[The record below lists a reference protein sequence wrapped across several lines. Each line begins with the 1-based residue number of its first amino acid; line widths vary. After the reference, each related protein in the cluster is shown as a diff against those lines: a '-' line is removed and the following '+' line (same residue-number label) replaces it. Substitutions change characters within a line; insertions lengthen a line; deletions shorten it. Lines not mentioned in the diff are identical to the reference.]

1 MTPNTSPNSNPNNP
15 FASST
20 STLGTTKSFSTYN
33 NLKTFALLALMTALF
48 LGIGSMFGR
57 NGFIMALVFA
67 GLMNFIGYW
76 FSDKI
81 ALKMSGAQEVSAQEA
96 PQLHQMIETMCARAS
111 LPKPRVYIIPEAA
124 PNAFATGRDPKHSA
138 VAVTEGLLQLLSRE
152 ELEGVVAHE
161 LAHVKHRDI
170 LISSVAAM
178 LAGAL
183 THFAQM
189 AMWFGMGGGDDEEG
203 SPMGMIGMILMMIL
217 APIAAMLIQMAI
229 SRSREFEADRLG
241 AEICG
246 NPLWLSGA
254 LRKLEAGAQ
263 QIPMHA
269 DPAMS
274 HMYIVNPL
282 RGVNFAKLFST
293 HPDTQQRVSRLEA
306 MAYEQAANPF
316 ASARA

>member
-1 MTPNTSPNSNPNNP
+1 
-15 FASST
+15 
-20 STLGTTKSFSTYN
+20 
-33 NLKTFALLALMTALF
+33 
-48 LGIGSMFGR
+48 
-57 NGFIMALVFA
+57 
-67 GLMNFIGYW
+67 MNFVGFW
-76 FSDKI
+76 FSDNI
-81 ALKMSGAQEVSAQEA
+81 ALSMSGAKEVSAQDA
-96 PQLHQMIETMCARAS
+96 PQLHQMIEAMCARAG

-138 VAVTEGLLQLLSRE
+138 VAVTQGLLQLLSRE

-170 LISSVAAM
+170 LISSVAAV

-189 AMWFGMGGGDDEEG
+189 ALWFGGIFGGSDEDNG
-203 SPMGMIGMILMMIL
+203 PLGIIGMLLMMIL
-217 APIAAMLIQMAI
+217 APIAAAMIQMAI

-241 AEICG
+241 AQICG

-293 HPDTQQRVSRLEA
+293 HPATQERVARLEA

-316 ASARA
+316 ATARA